1 MTQQSTFEHEGRVV
15 PYVVEGEGPIGLV
28 LIAAGSL
35 EVDPLG
41 VVAHYLAEEA
51 GFHVVRVGADPE
63 STERAQRAGDVVA
76 LMDHLGFD
84 DAWIGG
90 YGAGG
95 TIARVATAA
104 HPDRAN
110 GLLLLG
116 VEDEDIALAPM
127 IPVLIIQGAEDEA
140 LPAANAERL
149 QATAPE
155 RASIK
160 SIAGADHRFPLTH
173 LMDTAVTIEEY
184 LDWD

>member
-1 MTQQSTFEHEGRVV
+1 MTQQSIFEHDGRAV
-15 PYVVEGEGPIGLV
+15 PYIVEGEGPIGLV

-35 EVDPLG
+35 DADPLG

-51 GFHVVRVGADPE
+51 GFHVVRIGADAT
-63 STERAQRAGDVVA
+63 STDHDQRAADTIA
-76 LMDHLGFD
+76 LMHHLGFD

-95 TIARVATAA
+95 TVARIATAA

-116 VEDEDIALAPM
+116 VEDEDVELAPM
-127 IPVLIIQGAEDEA
+127 IPVLIIQGADDQI
-140 LPAANAERL
+140 LPGANAERL
-149 QATAPE
+149 QSTAPE
-155 RASIK
+155 RVSIK
-160 SIAGADHRFPLTH
+160 TIAGADHRFPLTH